1 MSQSPA
7 KKRLE
12 WSEVGVLAMLG
23 GLVVFG
29 FAANG
34 LSLLQ
39 SVVSLCCVAGVL
51 LTAWLWRFS
60 LRRADTA
67 PPSTWRQT
75 VWDAGMVIAWV
86 AVVGAFAWW
95 AYASDRSDRTRQEGS
110 PSAIFP
116 NASDDPLDDDAPPE
130 PPPHIPFKKL
140 PSRRE
145 DCAN

>member
-1 MSQSPA
+1 MSRSPA

-60 LRRADTA
+60 LRRADT
-67 PPSTWRQT
+67 PRLRPGGRRC
-75 VWDAGMVIAWV
+75 GMREGVAWV
-86 AVVGAFAWW
+86 AVVGALAWW
-95 AYASDRSDRTRQEGS
+95 AFASDRSDRTRQEGS

-116 NASDDPLDDDAPPE
+116 NASDDPLDDDSAARTASA
-130 PPPHIPFKKL
+130 HPFKKL
-140 PSRRE
+140 PSRRG